1 MMKTLGNKTPL
12 ARPQTAHRHC
22 GRSSYT
28 RPVQRKTCWT
38 PSNLQEN
45 QPPATMMVAKD
56 LQGDLHNEK
65 VHLPSIE
72 DYQASCPGT
81 NTSADH
87 PKASRSA
94 PATRGAWTQ
103 SVSYPPSSSTGTS
116 DSTRLKLQPNTS
128 IPPSPASASSAC
140 RFLLSQSL
148 SELHNNT
155 SIDRISREVQRNSPA
170 LATSAGGKCPWY
182 IALLHEKEQSLLML
196 GDEIT
201 RLSEFEAECVR
212 KDHVIEALQ
221 EKVTE
226 LTHQL
231 SLARNEEVIK
241 AQAEL
246 ILRLGEEIKHLRS
259 FEEEASRKD
268 TLIAGLRE
276 EIEILKRASPQ
287 FQRAAEISENE
298 ENDPIDNETGLVK
311 SQHKSPDT
319 WELNLDK
326 RSEMDKNQGL
336 ESELQMKELKATNE
350 KLVKELQEMKSNYTI
365 STGTVCSLRRSLSA
379 RETELAK
386 VGHRQE
392 RLRRE
397 LRDRMSQ
404 LQAMSKKFS
413 CLRDGK
419 RNEELMADLEKENFT
434 LQKHI
439 AQQQQELSEG
449 NTVVAELKAQQ
460 LQLQQEL
467 VTERTRIKELEKNSK
482 ECQGKRDSLQQ
493 QHNQAKVSLE
503 HLQSRFE
510 RIRGKIIQAAY
521 CAPGAKPPHTEISDS
536 ELLCTM
542 QKIIDDRSQFH
553 QMLTQK
559 GEKVPPLFTTETQPV
574 AKPKPILTRK
584 S

>member
-1 MMKTLGNKTPL
+1 
-12 ARPQTAHRHC
+12 
-22 GRSSYT
+22 
-28 RPVQRKTCWT
+28 
-38 PSNLQEN
+38 
-45 QPPATMMVAKD
+45 
-56 LQGDLHNEK
+56 
-65 VHLPSIE
+65 
-72 DYQASCPGT
+72 
-81 NTSADH
+81 
-87 PKASRSA
+87 
-94 PATRGAWTQ
+94 
-103 SVSYPPSSSTGTS
+103 
-116 DSTRLKLQPNTS
+116 
-128 IPPSPASASSAC
+128 
-140 RFLLSQSL
+140 
-148 SELHNNT
+148 
-155 SIDRISREVQRNSPA
+155 
-170 LATSAGGKCPWY
+170 
-182 IALLHEKEQSLLML
+182 ML

-241 AQAEL
+241 AQEIRVRGSELQMARKKVNKNLCIDYVCFMYRLYYTDCALMKPIRNSWEHHLCQQAEL

-276 EIEILKRASPQ
+276 EIDILKRASPQ
-287 FQRAAEISENE
+287 FQQAAEISEQE
-298 ENDPIDNETGLVK
+298 ENDPINSETELVK
-311 SQHKSPDT
+311 SQHESPDT
-319 WELNLDK
+319 WELNVDK
-326 RSEMDKNQGL
+326 RSEMDKNQEM
-336 ESELQMKELKATNE
+336 ESESQMKELKATNE

-386 VGHRQE
+386 AGHRQE

-503 HLQSRFE
+503 QLQSRFE

-536 ELLCTM
+536 ELLRTM

-559 GEKVPPLFTTETQPV
+559 GEKVPPLFTTEMQPV